1 MVQLVTKSNELQPD
15 HLVMSMIWPVSV
27 SDTMVCQ
34 VAGSYQ
40 RFYNYRLRI
49 WALRFESFITKIDVE
64 TGTSIYN
71 QYLPDAKSGQLVV
84 MLLNIIDEKT
94 SFRWFWPRQRE
105 MLWWLDQDEEAG
117 LHLSPDLYCQRFIC
131 SSFDK
136 LVGTSPSPTSP
147 SNNLSKLTLLLL
159 RLWDRDFFSPLIR
172 IIFFNLERG
181 AATFPAMFKDNE
193 RETRQWTLKT
203 AIVERNEK
211 RTWNVPVNNCLLSP
225 DNSKE

>member
-1 MVQLVTKSNELQPD
+1 
-15 HLVMSMIWPVSV
+15 
-27 SDTMVCQ
+27 
-34 VAGSYQ
+34 
-40 RFYNYRLRI
+40 
-49 WALRFESFITKIDVE
+49 
-64 TGTSIYN
+64 
-71 QYLPDAKSGQLVV
+71 

-94 SFRWFWPRQRE
+94 SFRWFWPRERE
-105 MLWWLDQDEEAG
+105 MLWWLDQDEEAV
-117 LHLSPDLYCQRFIC
+117 LHLSPDLYCQHFVC

-193 RETRQWTLKT
+193 RETRQWTLQT
-203 AIVERNEK
+203 QLLRETR
-211 RTWNVPVNNCLLSP
+211 NVPETYLSTTAYCLPIIIKNKDLLLLLPASWGKSWTQCQTRALSL
-225 DNSKE
+225 

>member
-1 MVQLVTKSNELQPD
+1 MVQLVTKSNELQQPD
-15 HLVMSMIWPVSV
+15 HLDVNDLAGFSQWHH
-27 SDTMVCQ
+27 TMMCQ
-34 VAGSYQ
+34 VAGSYL
-40 RFYNYRLRI
+40 FLYIINYRLRI

-84 MLLNIIDEKT
+84 MLLNIIDEKK
-94 SFRWFWPRQRE
+94 SFRWLWPRERN

-117 LHLSPDLYCQRFIC
+117 LHLSPDLYCQYFVC

-136 LVGTSPSPTSP
+136 LVVTSPTSP

-159 RLWDRDFFSPLIR
+159 RHSDRDFFSPLIR

-181 AATFPAMFKDNE
+181 AATFPEMHKDNE
-193 RETRQWTLKT
+193 RETG
-203 AIVERNEK
+203 
-211 RTWNVPVNNCLLSP
+211 
-225 DNSKE
+225 D